1 MKLALPPALARFRSL
16 QSVLGLGIIFLL
28 AVCLSPRATDGSIIF
43 LDPQNLTDI
52 LRQQSEVGI
61 IALAMTFVIISGGI
75 DLSVGS
81 VLAFCAS
88 LLALLMVRWQ
98 PSGLPETLHMTAAI
112 VATLAAATLLGV
124 INGSLIARLRI
135 QPFVMTL
142 AAMIGVRG
150 LARWS
155 TENNN
160 IDFGFGQ
167 DLSAHFAAA
176 FSGKPLVIGLW
187 IAAAILF
194 YVLLEYTIF
203 GRYAR
208 AVGENERAAAYTGL
222 PIVRIKVAAYALC
235 SLAAGA
241 AGIIHAAR
249 SHQGNPNDGVA
260 YELDAI
266 AAVVI
271 GGTPLTG
278 GSGSIGG
285 TVIGTLIMGV
295 LTNMLRL
302 LLVDANSELMIKAVI
317 IVAAVWLQSARS
329 SGTRA

>member
-1 MKLALPPALARFRSL
+1 MKLTLPPALARFRGL
-16 QSVLGLGIIFLL
+16 QSVLGLALIVLL
-28 AVCLSPRATDGSIIF
+28 AICLSPRAADGSIIF

-52 LRQQSEVGI
+52 LRQQSEIGI
-61 IALAMTFVIISGGI
+61 IALAMTLVIISGGI

-81 VLAFCAS
+81 VLAFSAS
-88 LLALLMVRWQ
+88 FLALLLVRWQ
-98 PSGLPETLHMTAAI
+98 PGGPAALHLTAALA
-112 VATLAAATLLGV
+112 ATLAAATILGV
-124 INGSLIARLRI
+124 LNGSLIARLRI

-142 AAMIGVRG
+142 AAMIGIRG

-167 DLSAHFAAA
+167 DLSAYFAVA
-176 FSGKPLVIGLW
+176 FSGKPFVIGLW
-187 IAAAILF
+187 IAAAVLF
-194 YVLLEYTIF
+194 HVLLEYTLF

-222 PIVRIKVAAYALC
+222 PIVRVKIAAYALC

-278 GSGSIGG
+278 GRGSIIG

-317 IVAAVWLQSARS
+317 IVAAVWLQSARGAGARS
-329 SGTRA
+329 